1 MRAVE
6 AQGLS
11 KCFRVYQRPSDHLKE
26 ILSLGRRSYHT
37 PFWAVRDVGF
47 EVESGGCL
55 GIIGENGS
63 GKSTLLRIVAG
74 VIRPTSGDVRV
85 SGKVSALL
93 ELGAG
98 FNPEFT
104 GRENALLNAS
114 ILGFSDAETRD
125 RMPAIEAFA
134 EIGEFIDRPVKTY
147 STGMF
152 VRLAFAVAIN
162 MDPDILIVDEA
173 LSVGDYFFQQRC
185 MRKIHELKGRG
196 VTILFVSHDLEA
208 VRSLADQTIWMDR
221 GEIRSHGATDE
232 VVSAYLAAMIT
243 KGRNEL
249 MEDRPIGQPL
259 ASAVGLELSADAL
272 RYMPEF
278 VETMP
283 NIDQRFGNRKA
294 MVRGIGV
301 FSDQGAQVASVA
313 QGDRVCIRISAE
325 FLEQVERP
333 NVGFMLRNRLGE
345 DVTGTNTLFE
355 GEPLP
360 AAEAGSRLSVDF
372 VMDVPFL
379 QAGFYYFSP
388 ALADGTLDEYEMC
401 DWVDNAYALEVV
413 ERSAT
418 YGHMRVPVK
427 ARGWF
432 VSGGSVRVEKE

>member
-1 MRAVE
+1 MRALE
-6 AQGLS
+6 ANGLS
-11 KCFRVYQRPSDHLKE
+11 KCFRVFERPSDHLKE
-26 ILSLGRRSYHT
+26 ILSLGRRCYHT

-74 VIRPTSGDVRV
+74 VIRPTSGEFRV
-85 SGKVSALL
+85 SGRVSALL

-104 GRENALLNAS
+104 GRENVFLNAS
-114 ILGFSDAETRD
+114 ILGFNDMEIQD
-125 RMPAIEAFA
+125 RMPEIEAFA
-134 EIGEFIDRPVKTY
+134 EIGEFIGRPIKTY

-152 VRLAFAVAIN
+152 VRLAFAVAIH

-185 MRKIHELKGRG
+185 IRKIHELKGRG

-208 VRSLADQTIWMDR
+208 VRSLADRTIWMEH
-221 GEIRSHGATDE
+221 GEVRALGVTNE
-232 VVSAYLAAMIT
+232 VVSAYLATMVT
-243 KGRNEL
+243 KGRDES
-249 MEDRPIGQPL
+249 MRDRPIGQPL
-259 ASAVGLELSADAL
+259 VSASRLELSADAL
-272 RYMPEF
+272 CQMPEF
-278 VETMP
+278 IETMP

-294 MVRGIGV
+294 MVRGIGI
-301 FSDQGAQVASVA
+301 FSDHGAQVASAA
-313 QGDRVCIRISAE
+313 QGNRICVRISAE
-325 FLEQVERP
+325 FLDHVERP
-333 NVGFMLRNRLGE
+333 NVGFILRNRLGE

-355 GEPLP
+355 GETLP
-360 AAEAGSRLSVDF
+360 PAEVGNRLSVDF

-388 ALADGTLDEYEMC
+388 AVADGKLDQYEVC
-401 DWVDNAYALEVV
+401 DWVDNAYAIEVI
-413 ERSAT
+413 ERSTT
-418 YGHMRVPVK
+418 YGNMRIPVK

-432 VSGGSVRVEKE
+432 VSDG